1 MITKS
6 TETPN
11 LFETGDLILGISD
24 HYIDDIL
31 LGVIT
36 QRKKLMGFYCY
47 KIQWVLDVSLKE
59 IPDLD
64 LEWVKEKEISLYKES
79 IKV

>member
-1 MITKS
+1 
-6 TETPN
+6 
-11 LFETGDLILGISD
+11 
-24 HYIDDIL
+24 
-31 LGVIT
+31 
-36 QRKKLMGFYCY
+36 MGFYCY
-47 KIQWVLDVSLKE
+47 KIQWVLDVSLNE